1 MVQEKRVQANNV
13 VLAVNIHLL
22 SMYTSAQLLRRH
34 LPNPFREL
42 GQPLVWKEMFCNK
55 NVLMIS
61 YSKLKIIPGQ
71 QS

>member
-42 GQPLVWKEMFCNK
+42 GQPLV
-55 NVLMIS
+55 
-61 YSKLKIIPGQ
+61 
-71 QS
+71 